1 MPRRSKPRWPYAPE
15 WAQYMAMDRNSI
27 WIWYEKQ
34 PTPDLMHGQWV
45 NLRGGKFM
53 PAMWDDNHWEQSLE
67 KRPEKTN
74 NKQRKRED
82 E

>member
-1 MPRRSKPRWPYAPE
+1 MPRRSKPRWQYAPE
-15 WAQYMAMDRNSI
+15 WAQYMAMDRDSI

-45 NLRGGKFM
+45 NQCGSKFM
-53 PAMWDDNHWEQSLE
+53 PAVLDNHWEQSLE